1 MTHKQREVSKR
12 RRAKQRGA
20 GILETALVIVTFVC
34 MLLFILDM
42 GRILLFDQFFG
53 ERVRV
58 AARSAAVNTYNAA
71 NPADDV
77 AAIKNYL
84 CYNRRTPP
92 AGGTSSPGFFGL
104 TPAMVSVQRLGT
116 VGNWDDRIRVT
127 IQNYPVVSV
136 TPWFSG
142 SLTLKPV
149 SATIPVASLGA
160 TL

>member
-1 MTHKQREVSKR
+1 MTHNRGDVSKR
-12 RRAKQRGA
+12 RRPKQRGA
-20 GILETALVIVTFVC
+20 GMLETALVIVTFLC
-34 MLLFILDM
+34 MILFILDM

-58 AARSAAVNTYNAA
+58 AARSAAVNTYDAA
-71 NPADDV
+71 DPAADV

-84 CYNRRTPP
+84 CYNSRTAP
-92 AGGTSSPGFFGL
+92 GGDTNSLGFFGL

-116 VGNWDDRIRVT
+116 VGKWDDRIRVT

-142 SLTLKPV
+142 PLKLKPV